1 MIRKNNLIR
10 LDHGSSDFLI
20 FMKVLFML
28 TFCGVFIAII
38 VYLFSEIV
46 FLKKDIESFKNIV
59 VSQKKELYELDLE
72 LHNLKKDLA
81 VVNLNNGP
89 SLFSFLSSP
98 EFLKWLGYCSLTVLI
113 VGGAYRTIN
122 LSWSKLEKLCNPLIS
137 IFTLWF
143 DNPVKPY
150 DKVDPFDPAVVEKT
164 KELYK
169 KVLGK

>member
-113 VGGAYRTIN
+113 VGGA
-122 LSWSKLEKLCNPLIS
+122 
-137 IFTLWF
+137 
-143 DNPVKPY
+143 
-150 DKVDPFDPAVVEKT
+150 
-164 KELYK
+164 
-169 KVLGK
+169 G